1 MHNRTDP
8 AWVEKCVDVSL
19 QKAGL
24 DYIDLYLIH
33 DPNGG
38 PDVRAAMWEG
48 CCRVKDSGKV
58 RSIGVRCAKL
68 VQLHGSLVLIAFFAA
83 LQQLWRQAPREP
95 PCPQAQIRPRRQSDC
110 A

>member
-19 QKAGL
+19 KKAGL

-33 DPNGG
+33 DPNGR

-48 CCRVKDSGKV
+48 CCRAKDSGKV
-58 RSIGVRCAKL
+58 RSIGVRCVNL
-68 VQLHGSLVLIAFFAA
+68 
-83 LQQLWRQAPREP
+83 LQEMVTFPLSNGR
-95 PCPQAQIRPRRQSDC
+95 
-110 A
+110 